1 MKLSPL
7 CRLHGRP
14 GRYVLMVYIS
24 EPVALEVN
32 DSFAFLWEQLSGK
45 DFVLSDVSTLLEEHF
60 DLEPDLARDEA
71 ERVIALWQNQ
81 HLMTD

>member
-7 CRLHGRP
+7 CKLHGRP

-32 DSFAFLWEQLSGK
+32 DSFAFLWERLSGK
-45 DFVLSDVSTLLEEHF
+45 DFVLSDVRTLLEEHF
-60 DLEPDLARDEA
+60 ALEPDLAREEA